1 MAISDRT
8 VGRISLFVLT
18 TLFGYYTVWTLL
30 TVHLLP
36 SPPPPFLPLT
46 RHPSLLPS
54 QPFLPPSPLLS
65 LFPDREWAVRIPV
78 LILLVGLSAVGMTT
92 GCVLIETA
100 KRKRQ
105 AARPRSGNGDE
116 TTRKRN

>member
-1 MAISDRT
+1 MVRRL
-8 VGRISLFVLT
+8 VRVCLFVLT

-30 TVHLLP
+30 T
-36 SPPPPFLPLT
+36 
-46 RHPSLLPS
+46 
-54 QPFLPPSPLLS
+54 PFLPPSPLLS

-92 GCVLIETA
+92 GCLLIETA

-105 AARPRSGNGDE
+105 AAGGRSAKGDK
-116 TTRKRN
+116 TTRKRH

>member
-18 TLFGYYTVWTLL
+18 ALFGYYTVWTLL
-30 TVHLLP
+30 T
-36 SPPPPFLPLT
+36 
-46 RHPSLLPS
+46 
-54 QPFLPPSPLLS
+54 PFLPPSPLLS

-78 LILLVGLSAVGMTT
+78 LILLVGLSAVGITT

-105 AARPRSGNGDE
+105 AARSRSGGNGDE